1 MDGGKSWEAS
11 VVLNGHN
18 AYSYSCL
25 SKVGLKRILGRVEL
39 WIVAELLGS

>member
-1 MDGGKSWEAS
+1 M
-11 VVLNGHN
+11 VLNGHN

-39 WIVAELLGS
+39 WVVTELLVADN